1 MSKMNELSMAL
12 DEYADY
18 LKADYN
24 KRSASSPYKGQFTR
38 ELIVEF
44 DMGNKF
50 VKVIVGHATN
60 GVPDTGRSSHSF
72 IVLGEYKGA
81 KNTFVTGDILK
92 SASWR
97 APAKNFK
104 RGNILNNEYGTI
116 SWAGA

>member
-1 MSKMNELSMAL
+1 MSKMSELSLAL

-24 KRSASSPYKGQFTR
+24 SRTASSPYKGQFTR
-38 ELIVEF
+38 ELVVEF

-50 VKVIVGHATN
+50 IKVIVGHSTN

-81 KNTFVTGDILK
+81 KNIFKHGDILK

-97 APAKNFK
+97 APAKNFA
-104 RGNILNNEYGTI
+104 RGNIMENSYGSI

>member
-1 MSKMNELSMAL
+1 MGKMKELAIAL

-24 KRSASSPYKGQFTR
+24 ARGYSRPDRQLT
-38 ELIVEF
+38 VEF

-50 VKVIVGHATN
+50 IKVIIGHT
-60 GVPDTGRSSHSF
+60 GDTSRSSHSF

-92 SASWR
+92 SAGWR

-104 RGNILNNEYGTI
+104 RGNILNNEYGSI
-116 SWAGA
+116 SWCGA